1 MKYSTEIEI
10 EKPIDSVIRLF
21 DDPDNLVKWMQGL
34 QSFELISGVAGQ
46 PGAKSRLVFK
56 SGKRELEMIETI
68 LTRNLP
74 EEFSGTY
81 ETRGV
86 LNNVTNRFVKLSEA
100 KTKYI
105 AEHEFQFSGFMKIIG
120 FLMPSAMKKQSV
132 K

>member
-1 MKYSTEIEI
+1 MKIRW
-10 EKPIDSVIRLF
+10 IDE
-21 DDPDNLVKWMQGL
+21 PDNLVKWMQGL

-46 PGAKSRLVFK
+46 PGAKSRLVIK

-86 LNNVTNRFVKLSEA
+86 LNKVTNRFVKLSEA

-132 K
+132 KYMLDFKMFAESNT